1 MRFDFWTFSFQA
13 INFIV
18 LLFILKGLLYKPVRE
33 ILEKRREIS
42 RKMLEDAE
50 MARDEALRM
59 KKVQEREMK
68 NLQVMKADLIEQ
80 SRSEAE
86 VERKKLLLD
95 AQGSAKDII
104 EKERALFEAEKKRAG
119 EETENRSVKIVTSMA
134 CSLLKDISS
143 EALNKS
149 IWQNLISEAGTIAKG
164 ISEAHGPSASSI
176 DLVVRTAWPIGEA
189 ELEKFRRTLQ
199 SMVPRTSLSA
209 REIADKDLIAGVS
222 IKAGDKVYDF
232 SMAGQIEA
240 FASKLKTGRT
250 ISDGPMPDG
259 R

>member
-33 ILEKRREIS
+33 ILEKRRDIS
-42 RKMLEDAE
+42 RKILEDAE

-59 KKVQEREMK
+59 KEVQEREMK

-80 SRSEAE
+80 SRREAE
-86 VERKKLLLD
+86 GERKKLLLD

-149 IWQNLISEAGTIAKG
+149 VWQNLISEAGTIAKN
-164 ISEAHGPSASSI
+164 ISGSHGPSASSI
-176 DLVVRTAWPIGEA
+176 DLEVRTAWPIGDT

-199 SMVPRTSLSA
+199 SMVPGTSLSA

-232 SMAGQIEA
+232 SLAGQIEA

-250 ISDGPMPDG
+250 IPGG
-259 R
+259 Q